1 MQFHVE
7 NMSCGSCVKHIT
19 QAIAAIDPN
28 AKVDVNIADRKVTVD
43 SVASAQDIEAALAE
57 DGYPARVIEQV

>member
-19 QAIAAIDPN
+19 QAIVAIDPN
-28 AKVDVNIADRKVTVD
+28 AKVDVNIVGKRVTVD
-43 SVASAQDIEAALAE
+43 SGASAQAIEAALAA
-57 DGYPARVIEQV
+57 DGYPARVIEQA

>member
-28 AKVDVNIADRKVTVD
+28 AKVDVNIAD
-43 SVASAQDIEAALAE
+43 IEAALAE

>member
-28 AKVDVNIADRKVTVD
+28 AKVDVNIADKKVTVD
-43 SVASAQDIEAALAE
+43 SVASAQDIEAALTE

>member
-7 NMSCGSCVKHIT
+7 NMSCCSCVKHIT

-28 AKVDVNIADRKVTVD
+28 AKVDVNIADKKVTVD

>member
-1 MQFHVE
+1 MEIF
-7 NMSCGSCVKHIT
+7 NAIPRRKH
-19 QAIAAIDPN
+19 
-28 AKVDVNIADRKVTVD
+28 AKVDVNIADKKVTVD

>member
-28 AKVDVNIADRKVTVD
+28 AKVDVNIADKKVTVD

-57 DGYPARVIEQV
+57 DGYPARVIEQL

>member
-19 QAIAAIDPN
+19 QAVAAIDPN
-28 AKVDVNIADRKVTVD
+28 AKVEVDIAAKKVAVD
-43 SVASAQDIEAALAE
+43 SVATAQAIEAALAA
-57 DGYPARVIEQV
+57 DGYPARAIEQA

>member
-1 MQFHVE
+1 MQFRVE

-28 AKVDVNIADRKVTVD
+28 AKVDVNIADKKVTVD

>member
-28 AKVDVNIADRKVTVD
+28 AKVDVSIADKKVTVD

>member
-7 NMSCGSCVKHIT
+7 NVSCGSCVKHIT

-28 AKVDVNIADRKVTVD
+28 AKVDVNIADKKVTVD

>member
-28 AKVDVNIADRKVTVD
+28 AKVEVNIAGKKVTVD
-43 SVASAQDIEAALAE
+43 SVASAQAIEAALAE
-57 DGYPARVIEQV
+57 DGYPARAIEQA

>member
-7 NMSCGSCVKHIT
+7 NMTCGSCVKHIT

-28 AKVDVNIADRKVTVD
+28 AKVEVNIADKKVTVD
-43 SVASAQDIEAALAE
+43 SITSAQAIEAALAE
-57 DGYPARVIEQV
+57 DGYPARVIEQA

>member
-28 AKVDVNIADRKVTVD
+28 AKVDVNIADKKVTVD